1 MPKGLIAVVLIVGT
15 SLLLFS
21 GTTYTPLKTQQTE
34 AFSSDRRELP
44 QPLPVSP
51 STASKL
57 PLKWTP
63 ESSRDWIRQQ
73 AVSRY
78 GRAGWECV
86 DLIVFHE
93 SRWRYK
99 ADNPISTA
107 YGLFQILDT
116 NPAYGVPTQWK
127 RFKKYLN
134 YRFDGDPCKAWYTRQ
149 TVGTY

>member
-1 MPKGLIAVVLIVGT
+1 MAILLTIYPQKTSHSEAIKPIPTPALIP
-15 SLLLFS
+15 
-21 GTTYTPLKTQQTE
+21 TPE
-34 AFSSDRRELP
+34 N
-44 QPLPVSP
+44 LPV
-51 STASKL
+51 TRKL

-93 SRWRYK
+93 SRWQHK

-116 NPAYGVPTQWK
+116 NPAHGVPTQWK

-134 YRFDGDPCKAWYTRQ
+134 HRFKGDPCKAWYARQ